1 MQLRADFNEHLYVI
15 DLKTRKSTRLS
26 DRIAH
31 HPCWVDDDQ
40 VAYLSFDASV
50 NQTQVRVVNLA
61 TGLNSSW
68 TNFPGKAEWLAVGP
82 RRKEIAIVVKLPEGR
97 QKIVLRDLETQADVI
112 LAEGAE
118 YEELRWLPGGLALS
132 WSGSSTAGAASN
144 GVWVIEPNQKLPRRI
159 VPDGYLPAW
168 SADGASVYFFKPPQS
183 LWRLD
188 VRRNVLTEMR
198 ALGLVN
204 QYDLVGERLVFA
216 QATERSQIYSVPIEE

>member
-1 MQLRADFNEHLYVI
+1 
-15 DLKTRKSTRLS
+15 
-26 DRIAH
+26 
-31 HPCWVDDDQ
+31 
-40 VAYLSFDASV
+40 
-50 NQTQVRVVNLA
+50 
-61 TGLNSSW
+61 
-68 TNFPGKAEWLAVGP
+68 FPGKAEWLAVGP

-118 YEELRWLPGGLALS
+118 YEQLRWLPGGLALS
-132 WSGSSTAGAASN
+132 WSGSGSAGTARN
-144 GVWVIEPNQKLPRRI
+144 GVWVIEPNEKLPRRI

-183 LWRLD
+183 LWRLN

-198 ALGLVN
+198 ALGLVT
-204 QYDLVGERLVFA
+204 QYDLVSERRVFA